1 MSKLKPK
8 NFPKDDCRK
17 IAFSGVLVLN
27 PVALLIALRSRTW
40 FTNQEALLFEP
51 MIWSESE
58 GLYVR
63 TLSTTCDASPAQER
77 QLMNSIHAH

>member
-1 MSKLKPK
+1 
-8 NFPKDDCRK
+8 
-17 IAFSGVLVLN
+17 
-27 PVALLIALRSRTW
+27 
-40 FTNQEALLFEP
+40 LFEP
-51 MIWSESE
+51 MILSESE